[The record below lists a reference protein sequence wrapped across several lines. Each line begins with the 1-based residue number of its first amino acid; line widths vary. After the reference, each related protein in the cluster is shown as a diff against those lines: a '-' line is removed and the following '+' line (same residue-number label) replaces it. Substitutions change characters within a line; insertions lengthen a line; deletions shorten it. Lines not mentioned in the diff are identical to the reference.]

1 MLLYLNVGQSGYLKE
16 TDCQRIEW
24 QLILRDEKGVDLN
37 SKNLRRV
44 AEGSRGTIGNGTSAD
59 LFKITL
65 GAVLTAW
72 VLR

>member
-1 MLLYLNVGQSGYLKE
+1 MLHFNVGQSGYLRE
-16 TDCQRIEW
+16 TDYQLIEW
-24 QLILRDEKGVDLN
+24 RLILRDEKGVDLN
-37 SKNLRRV
+37 SKNRRRV
-44 AEGSRGTIGNGTSAD
+44 AESSRATIGNGTSVD